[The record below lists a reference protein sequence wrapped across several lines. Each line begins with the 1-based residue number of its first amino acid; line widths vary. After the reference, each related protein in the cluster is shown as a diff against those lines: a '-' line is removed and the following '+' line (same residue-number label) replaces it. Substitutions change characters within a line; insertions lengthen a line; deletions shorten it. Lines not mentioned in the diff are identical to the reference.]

1 MTEGPDNSVLLP
13 QWYALQVRPR
23 WEKRVALAL
32 SAKGYEFFLPLYSRC
47 HQALQGTRRTDLPLF
62 PGYIFC
68 RFNLW
73 CGPRVVTCPGVLRI
87 VSFAKVPVPVP
98 ECEIDALQRAVN
110 AGVLVQPH
118 PFVYAGQR
126 VRLLSGPLA
135 GVTGVLAGFKNRH
148 RLVISVSILQRSVS
162 VELDGSFNLEDLGKS
177 HSALPQLNEPHLPR
191 LRTA

>member
-1 MTEGPDNSVLLP
+1 MNEGMDTTVLLP

-23 WEKRVALAL
+23 WEKRVALVL
-32 SAKGYEFFLPLYSRC
+32 TAKGYEHFLPLYSRC
-47 HQALQGTRRTDLPLF
+47 HQIMQGTRRTDLPLF

-87 VSFAKVPVPVP
+87 VSFGKVPVPVP
-98 ECEIDALQRAVN
+98 EYEIDALRRTVA
-110 AGVLVQPH
+110 AGMLVEPH
-118 PFVYAGQR
+118 PFLYAGQS

-135 GVTGVLAGFKNRH
+135 GVTGVLVGFKSRH
-148 RLVISVSILQRSVS
+148 RLVISVSLLQRSVS
-162 VELDGSFNLEDLGKS
+162 VELDSSFTLEDIGTR
-177 HSALPQLNEPHLPR
+177 HSVLSEINEPQLPR